1 MPETI
6 ASPEI
11 MSERPKAIIILMRH
25 EESDR
30 NAERIEGVAPEDDQS
45 RIQGF
50 SPRTPLSGMGRVR
63 AEASAAPGLAEFLAA
78 NKVEIVA
85 AYTSEADRAKDSAS
99 IVLTGAGV
107 DVPVTVDARLNEQG
121 KGDKDLGGVESLV
134 RSAVETP
141 AYKARE
147 KAEGWD
153 FRPGVDDQPGVPESG
168 AETPGEVSA
177 RWHSWRDDV
186 TALIE
191 SGGLP
196 PTNDP
201 DATPAIFVDAHNLAT
216 AYGMG
221 DERDMDVLESKKL
234 YRVGNGEALII
245 GWDGQAWNL
254 EGQLYR
260 PAEPAA

>member
-1 MPETI
+1 MSETI
-6 ASPEI
+6 ATPEI
-11 MSERPKAIIILMRH
+11 MRERPKAIIIQMRH

-30 NAERIEGVAPEDDQS
+30 NAERVDGVAPEDDES

-50 SPRTPLSGMGRVR
+50 SPDTHVTEAGKER
-63 AEASAAPGLAEFLAA
+63 AATSAAPGLAEFLRA
-78 NKVEIVA
+78 NNVEIVA
-85 AYTSEADRAKDSAS
+85 AYASEADRTQDSGS

-107 DVPVTVDARLNEQG
+107 NVPVVVDARLNEQG
-121 KGDKDLGGVESLV
+121 KGDKDLGGVEGLV
-134 RSAVETP
+134 RSKVETP
-141 AYKARE
+141 TYKDRE
-147 KAEGWD
+147 KVEGWD

-168 AETPGEVSA
+168 AETPGEVAA
-177 RWHSWRDDV
+177 RWHAWRDDV

-196 PTNDP
+196 HPTNP
-201 DATPAIFVDAHNLAT
+201 DAIPAIFVAGHNLIT

-221 DERDMDVLESKKL
+221 DERDLTVPESKKL
-234 YRVGNGEALII
+234 YRVGNGEALIL

-260 PAEPAA
+260 PAEPVA